1 MRKLTSKRVPKFH
14 FGVCWALIQHSM
26 KTEFSHCFLTLIVSR
41 GPLFNYIALKVGEAQ
56 LMKLL
61 ASPKNINKIKSL
73 KLMLFAQ
80 MSVPAVIA

>member
-1 MRKLTSKRVPKFH
+1 
-14 FGVCWALIQHSM
+14 M

-41 GPLFNYIALKVGEAQ
+41 GPLFNYIALKVGVAKFI
-56 LMKLL
+56 KLL

-80 MSVPAVIA
+80 MSVPADRA